1 MKITSF
7 LPGITS
13 GLRGITTTL
22 LGFASMLLV
31 VCSSCSS
38 TNLMSL
44 SVNEPAPVSLPPNAK
59 TAAVVN
65 RSRAAD
71 DSRTVDAIHR
81 TLGLETKELQAEG
94 SGASTTGL
102 TDALIRSNRFTSVR
116 ALDNLDLRSY
126 GAGVFPVTMSWDTVE
141 KICRENHVD
150 VLFALELF
158 DADSKVGLNVAGIAS
173 VASAANVA
181 SVATLAM
188 GSNVKTQVKT
198 GWRIYDPST
207 RSVLDQYVIYRDLT
221 FQGGNILATGS
232 ALLGQKEAVI
242 KAGNHAGEAYASRI
256 IPYSLRVSRY
266 YFVRGDGSFIVAK
279 RMAQAGDWDQAGKL
293 WQNETTN
300 PSRKI
305 AGRACYNM
313 AIISEINGDVNGA
326 LQWAKKAYE
335 VYRTPYALEYVNILE
350 QRLNNEA
357 VLKSQTDLTSN

>member
-1 MKITSF
+1 MKITST
-7 LPGITS
+7 LIGIII
-13 GLRGITTTL
+13 L
-22 LGFASMLLV
+22 
-31 VCSSCSS
+31 CYSCSS

-44 SVNEPAPVSLPPNAK
+44 NVNEPAPVSLPPTAK

-81 TLGLETKELQAEG
+81 TLGMESKELQAEG
-94 SGASTTGL
+94 SGAGTTGL
-102 TDALIRSNRFTSVR
+102 SDALIRSNRFTSVR
-116 ALDNLDLRSY
+116 VLNNLDLRSY

-150 VLFALELF
+150 ILFSLELF
-158 DADSKVGLNVAGIAS
+158 DAGSTVGLNVANI
-173 VASAANVA
+173 
-181 SVATLAM
+181 ATLGQ

-198 GWRIYDPST
+198 GWRIYDPAT

-221 FQGGNILATGS
+221 FQGANILATGS

-256 IPYSLRVSRY
+256 IPYSLRVSRFY
-266 YFVRGDGSFIVAK
+266 YVRGDGSFIVAK

-300 PSRKI
+300 PSKKI

-313 AIISEINGDVNGA
+313 AIISEINGDLNGS

-335 VYRTPYALEYVNILE
+335 VYRTPYALEYVNILQ

-357 VLKSQTDLTSN
+357 VLRSQTDLTSN

>member
-1 MKITSF
+1 MKITST
-7 LPGITS
+7 LIGIIV
-13 GLRGITTTL
+13 L
-22 LGFASMLLV
+22 
-31 VCSSCSS
+31 CYSCSS

-44 SVNEPAPVSLPPNAK
+44 NVNEPAPVSLPPTAK

-81 TLGLETKELQAEG
+81 TLGMESKELQAEG
-94 SGASTTGL
+94 SGAGTTGL
-102 TDALIRSNRFTSVR
+102 SDALIRTSRFTSVR
-116 ALDNLDLRSY
+116 VLNNLDLRSY

-141 KICRENHVD
+141 KICRENHAD
-150 VLFALELF
+150 ILFSLELF
-158 DADSKVGLNVAGIAS
+158 DAGSTVGLNVA
-173 VASAANVA
+173 NVA
-181 SVATLAM
+181 NIAALGQ

-198 GWRIYDPST
+198 GWRIYDPAT

-221 FQGGNILATGS
+221 FQGANILATGS

-256 IPYSLRVSRY
+256 IPYSLRVSRFY
-266 YFVRGDGSFIVAK
+266 YVRGDGSFIVAK

-300 PSRKI
+300 PSKKI

-313 AIISEINGDVNGA
+313 AIISEINGDLNGS

-335 VYRTPYALEYVNILE
+335 VYRTPYALEYVNILQ

-357 VLKSQTDLTSN
+357 VLRSQTDLTSN